1 MVKASDL
8 LEKSAKALNDLVL
21 ELKRERF
28 NLRMQISSGQ
38 GSNTAR
44 LNTVRKDIARVK
56 TRLQQVNQEVK

>member
-38 GSNTAR
+38 GNNTAR